1 MFRNKKIIG
10 FGTMFG
16 NKKADGFGNKIIV
29 IKQDSK
35 RRIERR
41 REWERRVRYQALLK
55 EEEEKKKNK
64 FDWKLEGF

>member
-1 MFRNKKIIG
+1 
-10 FGTMFG
+10 MFG
-16 NKKADGFGNKIIV
+16 NKRAIGFG
-29 IKQDSK
+29 IKPTRIRIDSK